1 MRDSITIENIE
12 AMRRQE
18 GIEDDELVQG
28 IGRLEVGDIVNLTLL
43 SSTVPPAAE
52 TLRVRITWVQA
63 LTFRGVL
70 LRRPTTKSLSG
81 VEVGAR
87 LTFAAAHIHSIP
99 KGGRTDER

>member
-18 GIEDDELVQG
+18 DIEDNELVQE
-28 IGRLEVGDIVNLTLL
+28 IGRLEVGDLVNLTLL
-43 SSTVPPAAE
+43 SSSIPPAAE
-52 TLRVRITWVQA
+52 TLCVRITRIQGS
-63 LTFRGVL
+63 TFRGVL
-70 LRRPTTKSLSG
+70 LSRPASKSLSD

-99 KGGRTDER
+99 KGGPTDER